1 MLIQRC
7 TQLNTTLPLALGLAC
22 FSVVTGLSAAEID
35 AGAVLNRYRQE
46 LTPGLPAPAP
56 LSGETRLEAFNG
68 FEFVDLPAAAQ
79 DVAKAFLLPQRGHQV
94 VQQQLISQLERH
106 LQDAGLP
113 FVFAL
118 MPATHPTDLPK
129 LKAYQVAF
137 GKVTVANQSAFDTEL
152 ARRVLSHNMQ
162 SGQPVDRIQLERNSA
177 ILLEVDGLSSRFQM
191 VPGEHPGVTDLLA
204 SLAAGRPIVGS
215 VTVDNSGG
223 DSLGRNTVRGDVA
236 INNTLGM
243 GDIFRLYGLHT
254 QHSTMAGLDA
264 SYLAASAGW
273 RLGLSLSRFSYGYDV
288 GALAPVL
295 NNHSTGSATYLGLSA
310 VYPWIRNEY
319 GRHTVSL
326 NHDRAHTLGNA
337 TLRTD
342 ELTAAE
348 RNLSNILNTKW
359 SASIYGIQALP
370 KEFSVSYQAALSA
383 GHARQ
388 DNASAALQD
397 QTSARQMGTYGKLF
411 LTASLSKQLQLGEQ
425 VWLGTLNASAQRAN
439 ANLPGAE
446 KMYFGGTSQMRA
458 WAAQAVPVD
467 EATYAEWKFE
477 RLLDAQWRVG
487 VFVEAARY
495 NQNHSNYLTAVGSTS
510 VATDLSN
517 IGSMADWGLSASY
530 QPSRNTLIKASVARK
545 LTSEPSVNTQTL
557 LDPSRTRGWLSL
569 SYFF

>member
-1 MLIQRC
+1 LK
-7 TQLNTTLPLALGLAC
+7 TALPLALGLAF
-22 FSVVTGLSAAEID
+22 FSVVPGLSAAEID

-46 LTPGLPAPAP
+46 LTPGLPAPAA

-68 FEFVDLPAAAQ
+68 FEFVDLPAPAQ
-79 DVAKAFLLPQRGHQV
+79 DVAKAFLLPQLGQQV

-118 MPATHPTDLPK
+118 IPATRPTDLPK

-137 GKVTVANQSAFDTEL
+137 GKVKVANQSAFDTDM
-152 ARRVLSHNMQ
+152 AQRVLSHNMQ
-162 SGQPVDRIQLERNSA
+162 PGKPVDRIQLERNST

-204 SLAAGRPIVGS
+204 SLAAGRPFVGS
-215 VTVDNSGG
+215 VTVDNSGS
-223 DSLGRNTVRGDVA
+223 DRLGKNILRGDVA
-236 INNTLGM
+236 INNKLGM
-243 GDIFRLYGLHT
+243 GDVFRLYGLRS
-254 QHSTMAGLDA
+254 QYSKMAGFDA

-288 GALAPVL
+288 GAEAPVL
-295 NNHSTGSATYLGLSA
+295 NNRSTGSASNLGLSA

-319 GRHTVSL
+319 GRHTLSL
-326 NHDRAHTLGNA
+326 NFDRGHTLGDA
-337 TLRTD
+337 TLTT
-342 ELTAAE
+342 ELTSSE

-359 SASIYGIQALP
+359 NASVYGIQALP
-370 KEFSVSYQAALSA
+370 KEFSISYQAALSA
-383 GHARQ
+383 GKARQ

-425 VWLGTLNASAQRAN
+425 IWLGTLNASAQRAN
-439 ANLPGAE
+439 VNLPGSE
-446 KMYFGGTSQMRA
+446 KMYFGGANQMRA
-458 WAAQAVPVD
+458 WASQAVPVD
-467 EATYAEWKFE
+467 EAAYAEWKFE
-477 RLLDAQWRVG
+477 RLLNAQWRAG
-487 VFVEAARY
+487 VFAEAAHY
-495 NQNHSNYLTAVGSTS
+495 KQNHSNYLTSVGSTS

-517 IGSMADWGLSASY
+517 IGRMADWGLSASY
-530 QPSRNTLIKASVARK
+530 QPRSNTLIKASVARK

-569 SYFF
+569 SYLF

>member
-1 MLIQRC
+1 
-7 TQLNTTLPLALGLAC
+7 
-22 FSVVTGLSAAEID
+22 
-35 AGAVLNRYRQE
+35 
-46 LTPGLPAPAP
+46 
-56 LSGETRLEAFNG
+56 
-68 FEFVDLPAAAQ
+68 
-79 DVAKAFLLPQRGHQV
+79 
-94 VQQQLISQLERH
+94 
-106 LQDAGLP
+106 
-113 FVFAL
+113 
-118 MPATHPTDLPK
+118 
-129 LKAYQVAF
+129 VAF
-137 GKVTVANQSAFDTEL
+137 GKVTVVNQSAFHAEM
-152 ARRVLSHNMQ
+152 ARRVLSHNMT

-204 SLAAGRPIVGS
+204 SLGAGRPLVGS

-236 INNTLGM
+236 INNKLGM
-243 GDIFRLYGLHT
+243 GDVFRLYGLHT
-254 QHSTMAGLDA
+254 QHSTMAGFDA

-288 GALAPVL
+288 GAAAPVL

-326 NHDRAHTLGNA
+326 NHDRAHTLGDA
-337 TLRTD
+337 TLST
-342 ELTAAE
+342 ESTSAE

-370 KEFSVSYQAALSA
+370 KEFSVSYQVALSG

-388 DNASAALQD
+388 DNVSAALQD

-411 LTASLSKQLQLGEQ
+411 LTASLSRQFQSGEQ

-439 ANLPGAE
+439 ANLPGSE

-495 NQNHSNYLTAVGSTS
+495 NQNHSNYLTAVGGTS

-530 QPSRNTLIKASVARK
+530 QPTSKILIKASVARK
-545 LTSEPSVNTQTL
+545 RSNEPSVNTQIL

>member
-1 MLIQRC
+1 MK
-7 TQLNTTLPLALGLAC
+7 TTLPMALGLAC

-46 LTPGLPAPAP
+46 LTPGLPAPAA
-56 LSGETRLEAFNG
+56 LSGEARFEAFNG

-79 DVAKAFLLPQRGHQV
+79 DVAKAFLLPQVGQQV

-118 MPATHPTDLPK
+118 MPATRPTDLPR
-129 LKAYQVAF
+129 LKAHQVAF

-204 SLAAGRPIVGS
+204 SLGAGRPLVGS

-236 INNTLGM
+236 INNKLGM
-243 GDIFRLYGLHT
+243 GDVFRLYGLHT
-254 QHSTMAGLDA
+254 RHSTMAGLDA

-288 GALAPVL
+288 GAAAPVL
-295 NNHSTGSATYLGLSA
+295 NNRSTGSATYLGLSA

-326 NHDRAHTLGNA
+326 NHDRARTLGDA
-337 TLRTD
+337 TLST
-342 ELTAAE
+342 ELTSAE

-370 KEFSVSYQAALSA
+370 KEFSVSYQVALSG

-388 DNASAALQD
+388 DNVSAALQD

-411 LTASLSKQLQLGEQ
+411 LTASLSKQLQLGI
-425 VWLGTLNASAQRAN
+425 W
-439 ANLPGAE
+439 
-446 KMYFGGTSQMRA
+446 
-458 WAAQAVPVD
+458 
-467 EATYAEWKFE
+467 
-477 RLLDAQWRVG
+477 
-487 VFVEAARY
+487 
-495 NQNHSNYLTAVGSTS
+495 
-510 VATDLSN
+510 
-517 IGSMADWGLSASY
+517 
-530 QPSRNTLIKASVARK
+530 
-545 LTSEPSVNTQTL
+545 
-557 LDPSRTRGWLSL
+557 
-569 SYFF
+569 